1 MRDSTTPYF
10 READHDIFVSCC
22 KLEFNL
28 RWSVALVKSERVLNS
43 DFNFDYTWYLWDCS
57 LSVYMSS
64 IWVQTS
70 EQLGEIAP
78 LVRDYHTDAFQVMLV
93 RIQHFLAVMTDSR
106 EVITVS
112 SKRYR
117 SNKEVCA
124 QYITKKMRIRL
135 TNPSSDSYW
144 SISGFG
150 RRRVVLWII
159 ASWASSMSLL
169 STRAYLRLKQ
179 SLFVEV
185 HVSYL
190 VSDCK

>member
-1 MRDSTTPYF
+1 MRVRTVLKTRNVRDSTTPYF

-78 LVRDYHTDAFQVMLV
+78 LVRNYHTDAFQVMLV

-106 EVITVS
+106 EAITVS
-112 SKRYR
+112 SKRHI

-124 QYITKKMRIRL
+124 QYITKKC
-135 TNPSSDSYW
+135 
-144 SISGFG
+144 
-150 RRRVVLWII
+150 VLG
-159 ASWASSMSLL
+159 
-169 STRAYLRLKQ
+169 
-179 SLFVEV
+179 
-185 HVSYL
+185 
-190 VSDCK
+190 